1 MWVPGSVPYGKT
13 TASWLSERPHQAQ
26 RPGTEGDGFRFSHS
40 MMQHSNARASALLR
54 GNPPANSAISA
65 RSLKNN
71 RQSSLDQQSWP
82 RRSMATIS
90 VLCCDS
96 ASRTAVG
103 GGADASSSR
112 SSPSTS
118 R

>member
-40 MMQHSNARASALLR
+40 MMQHSNARASAFV
-54 GNPPANSAISA
+54 A
-65 RSLKNN
+65 
-71 RQSSLDQQSWP
+71 RQSAGELSDLSPFFEEQPPVFTDQQSWP

-90 VLCCDS
+90 VLCRDS